1 MIPDNPLR
9 RRPQQPRGQ
18 RRIEAILD
26 AAERVFAVVGYEAT
40 STNQIAA
47 EAHTSIGSL
56 YQFFPNKE
64 AILRALVAR
73 SQEQMRAV
81 LDGVFAS
88 DPRDELSP
96 DELLDRLLDPL
107 ITLYARGYRM
117 LALFVALPR
126 IGDGAQAGEP
136 LVEEIIWR
144 LDARLARRM
153 PGLSPERREL
163 SDDHRRGTGAPGG
176 CHGTEADATR
186 LHRGGDFSISA
197 PNGPDWHRGISLRG
211 PDICASASQCSSAR
225 ARCGSWWCAAGSGC
239 RYRAAGGG
247 GSASP

>member
-1 MIPDNPLR
+1 MVPDVPLR

-26 AAERVFAVVGYEAT
+26 AAERLFAVMGYEAT

-47 EAHTSIGSL
+47 AARTSIGSL

-73 SQEQMRAV
+73 SQEQMRDV
-81 LDGVFAS
+81 LEEVFAS
-88 DPRDELSP
+88 DPQDELPP

-107 ITLYARGYRM
+107 IALYARGYRM

-126 IGDGAQAGEP
+126 MGDGAQAGQP
-136 LVEEIIWR
+136 LVEEIVRR

-153 PGLSPERREL
+153 PGLSVERREL
-163 SDDHRRGTGAPGG
+163 SVRMIVETVRALMPLMTTAEGQVRPQAVTELKRMLRAYIAAGTSAYQRRTGQTGA
-176 CHGTEADATR
+176 ER
-186 LHRGGDFSISA
+186 
-197 PNGPDWHRGISLRG
+197 
-211 PDICASASQCSSAR
+211 
-225 ARCGSWWCAAGSGC
+225 
-239 RYRAAGGG
+239 
-247 GSASP
+247 